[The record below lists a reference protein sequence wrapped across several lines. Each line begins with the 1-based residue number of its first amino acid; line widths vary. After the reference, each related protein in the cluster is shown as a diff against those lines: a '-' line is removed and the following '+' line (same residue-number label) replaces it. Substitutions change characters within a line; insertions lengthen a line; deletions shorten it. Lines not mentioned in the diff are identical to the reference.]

1 MTIGDRIKEVR
12 YRSRGPDG
20 KKLTLEQFGERIGL
34 KRSTVSALETGAQ
47 GVTDQ
52 TIMTV
57 CREFGV
63 SEQWLRYGEGEMMI
77 RLTAEERIAN
87 LIAEAQTGPPHSLK
101 RRMLSAISKLDD
113 EDWVALARIA
123 EKITSKNE

>member
-34 KRSTVSALETGAQ
+34 KRSTVSALETGVQ

-57 CREFGV
+57 CREFGI
-63 SEQWLRYGEGEMMI
+63 SEQWLRYGEGDMLI

-87 LIAEAQTGPPHSLK
+87 LIAEAQTGPPTSPK
-101 RRMLSAISKLDD
+101 RRMLLAIAKLDD
-113 EDWVALARIA
+113 EDWEALARIA

>member
-20 KKLTLEQFGERIGL
+20 KKLTLEQFGEKIGL

-63 SEQWLRYGEGEMMI
+63 SESWLRYGEGEMKIQLTREEALANMI
-77 RLTAEERIAN
+77 AK
-87 LIAEAQTGPPHSLK
+87 AQSEPASSVK
-101 RRMLSAISKLDD
+101 NRVFSMMAKLD
-113 EDWVALARIA
+113 EDDWEAIARIA
-123 EKITSKNE
+123 EKIANE